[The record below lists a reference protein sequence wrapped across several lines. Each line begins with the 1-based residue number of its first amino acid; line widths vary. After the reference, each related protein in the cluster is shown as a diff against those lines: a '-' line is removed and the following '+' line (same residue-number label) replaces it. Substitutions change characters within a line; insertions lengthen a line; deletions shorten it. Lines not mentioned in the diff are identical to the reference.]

1 MSYILLLY
9 LTSMTLSLVFINITH
24 PLAMGMMLLLQT
36 LAICAITAL
45 MNFHAWFSYIL
56 FLTFLGGMLVLFIY
70 ITSLTSNEM
79 FQFSF
84 KMITFFA
91 LTISLGML
99 TTMIMYSS
107 LIISFQ
113 NSFFSLSF
121 IHYAVSRMA
130 SWLGMGEEKPV
141 LISNIY
147 STNTMNTTLSTGMIL
162 YLLSTL
168 IVVVKITYTFLGPL
182 LLLTT

>member
-9 LTSMTLSLVFINITH
+9 LISMTLSLIFINITH

-45 MNFHAWFSYIL
+45 MNFHVWFSYIL
-56 FLTFLGGMLVLFIY
+56 FLIFLGGMLVLFIY
-70 ITSLTSNEM
+70 ITSLASNEM

-84 KMITFFA
+84 KMITFF
-91 LTISLGML
+91 TFMISLGVL
-99 TTMIMYSS
+99 VTMF
-107 LIISFQ
+107 LDPLLLDFK
-113 NSFFSLSF
+113 
-121 IHYAVSRMA
+121 MA
-130 SWLGMGEEKPV
+130 SSDMHKYMGTSYNSQAV

-147 STNTMNTTLSTGMIL
+147 STNTMNTTLFMIL
-162 YLLSTL
+162 YLLLTL

-182 LLLTT
+182 RMLTT